1 MNFVVKCSIE
11 GGIDKMAKM
20 GDKDYEILD
29 FIYYQLEKKGFPP
42 SVREICNAVGLNST
56 ATIHARLRK
65 LQEAGYIIKDAAKN
79 RSMRLVNYAPK
90 GEKII
95 PIAAADKYLEVPMYG
110 KVTAGLPI
118 TAIQDNSQ
126 TFPLPMSFAK
136 NKDIFMLK
144 VSGESMIN
152 AAILDGD
159 YIIVQQQ
166 PTASN
171 GDIVV
176 ALVNDDEA
184 TVKTFYK
191 ENGHFRLQPENDY
204 MDPIIV
210 DEVSIL
216 GKVVGVFREM

>member
-1 MNFVVKCSIE
+1 
-11 GGIDKMAKM
+11 MAKM
-20 GDKDYEILD
+20 SDKDYEILD

-42 SVREICNAVGLNST
+42 SVREICEAVGLTST
-56 ATIHARLRK
+56 ASIHSRLKK
-65 LQEAGYIIKDAAKN
+65 LELAGYIVKDASKN

-95 PIAAADKYLEVPMYG
+95 NVETENKYLDVPVFG
-110 KVTAGLPI
+110 KVTAGTPI
-118 TAIQDNSQ
+118 TAIEDHTD

-204 MDPIIV
+204 MEPIIV
-210 DEVSIL
+210 QEVSIL

>member
-1 MNFVVKCSIE
+1 
-11 GGIDKMAKM
+11 MAKI
-20 GDKDYEILD
+20 GEKDYEILD

-65 LQEAGYIIKDAAKN
+65 LQEAGYIEKDASKN

-90 GEKII
+90 GEKVI
-95 PIAAADKYLEVPMYG
+95 PINTENKYLEVPMYG

-210 DEVSIL
+210 DNVSIL

>member
-1 MNFVVKCSIE
+1 
-11 GGIDKMAKM
+11 MAKVTE
-20 GDKDYEILD
+20 KDFQIMD
-29 FIYYQLEKKGFPP
+29 FIYEQIEIKGYPP
-42 SVREICNAVGLNST
+42 SVREICDAVGLTST
-56 ATIHARLRK
+56 ATVHARLKK
-65 LQEAGYIIKDAAKN
+65 LEGMGYIVKENSKN

-90 GEKII
+90 GSSVLKN
-95 PIAAADKYLEVPMYG
+95 IADSYDDRYLEVPVFG
-110 KVTAGLPI
+110 KVTAGMPI
-118 TAIQDNSQ
+118 TAIQEQDCD
-126 TFPLPMSFAK
+126 TFPLPMDFAH

-159 YIIVQQQ
+159 YIIVEQQ

-191 ENGHFRLQPENDY
+191 EKGHFRLQPENDN
-204 MDPIIV
+204 MEPIIV
-210 DEVSIL
+210 DEVSII
-216 GKVVGVFREM
+216 GKVVGVFRKF